1 MKKNALLLFR
11 HFGFLVNHFFGK
23 SICLRAVFAFVFIL
37 SSGNLLAQ
45 TDAIIKKDS
54 TEIRCKILKTT
65 HTKYNYAFVNP
76 KNKVIKTSILKT
88 VVDTIIYDKYDKN
101 LVEHKLFNKAE
112 VIADTLEEPVKA
124 YQFSFSIGFNLANV
138 LEFNPPTGSDKKTL
152 SATSALDLGLDY
164 YKEGNR
170 FAMTNELHW
179 NLSLQKS
186 GLTGVNHIQR
196 VSDELNTL
204 HDFSYTLSKDSKW
217 NFNLI
222 VKTSTSVFTIF
233 DGSYFKDY
241 NNFGKAQGFLSP
253 YEVILSP
260 GIKYQ
265 PNDYFRLSFSPYS
278 MNLYG
283 LTSQQIANT
292 GYYTQTFDAS
302 SGDYDLFVYKQ
313 MGAEL
318 NIWYDRKYKKWLE
331 MQYRLGISSDYFSKT
346 TINGTLDGL
355 FITKFKII
363 KNVSLSHRA
372 ILKGDF
378 LEKPFKP
385 YYKQTILLSYSKSF

>member
-1 MKKNALLLFR
+1 MNRIIPNFLFCKT
-11 HFGFLVNHFFGK
+11 F
-23 SICLRAVFAFVFIL
+23 AVKLILIVAFIFTI
-37 SSGNLLAQ
+37 GNLFAQ

-65 HTKYNYAFVNP
+65 HTKYSYAFINP
-76 KNKVIKTSILKT
+76 KNKVVKTSILKT

-101 LVEHKLFNKAE
+101 LVEHKLFNKTEAIVATE
-112 VIADTLEEPVKA
+112 EEPVKS
-124 YQFSFSIGFNLANV
+124 YTFTFSIGFNLGNV
-138 LEFNPPTGSDKKTL
+138 LEFNPPSGSDKKTF
-152 SATSALDLGLDY
+152 SATTALDLGLDY

-179 NLSLQKS
+179 NLSVQKS
-186 GLTGVNHIQR
+186 GLTGANRIQR
-196 VSDELNTL
+196 IADELSTL
-204 HDFSYTLSKDSKW
+204 HDFSYTMNKNSKW
-217 NFNLI
+217 NVNLI
-222 VKTSTSVFTIF
+222 VKTNTSIFPIF
-233 DGSYFKDY
+233 DGDYFKDY
-241 NNFGKAQGFLSP
+241 NNNGKIQGFLSP

-260 GIKYQ
+260 GVKYQ

-278 MNLYG
+278 VNLYG

-292 GYYTQTFDAS
+292 GYYTQTFDTN
-302 SGDYDLFVYKQ
+302 GDYDLFVFRQ
-313 MGAEL
+313 VGAEL

-346 TINGTLDGL
+346 TVNGSLDGL

-363 KNVSLSHRA
+363 KNISLSHRA

>member
-1 MKKNALLLFR
+1 MKKNTPLLF
-11 HFGFLVNHFFGK
+11 HQFVFFESYFLGRLIGLKPIFIF
-23 SICLRAVFAFVFIL
+23 IFVFAT
-37 SSGNLLAQ
+37 GNLFAQ

-65 HTKYNYAFVNP
+65 HTKYTYAFVNA
-76 KNKVIKTSILKT
+76 KSKVVKTSILKT

-101 LVEHKLFNKAE
+101 LVEHKLFNKTEAS
-112 VIADTLEEPVKA
+112 VATDEESVKA
-124 YQFSFSIGFNLANV
+124 YQFTFSIGFNLGNV
-138 LEFNPPTGSDKKTL
+138 LEFNPPSGSDKKTF
-152 SATSALDLGLDY
+152 SATTALDLGLDY

-179 NLSLQKS
+179 NLSVQKS
-186 GLTGVNHIQR
+186 GLTGTNHVQR
-196 VSDELNTL
+196 VSDELSTL
-204 HDFSYTLSKDSKW
+204 HDFSYTISKNSKW
-217 NFNLI
+217 NVNLI
-222 VKTSTSVFTIF
+222 VKTNTSIFTIF
-233 DGSYFKDY
+233 DGNYFKDY
-241 NNFGKAQGFLSP
+241 NNFGKVQGFLSP

-278 MNLYG
+278 VNLYG

-292 GYYTQTFDAS
+292 GYYTQTYDTN
-302 SGDYDLFVYKQ
+302 GDYDLFVFRQ

-331 MQYRLGISSDYFSKT
+331 MQYRLGISSDYLSKT

-372 ILKGDF
+372 VLKGDF